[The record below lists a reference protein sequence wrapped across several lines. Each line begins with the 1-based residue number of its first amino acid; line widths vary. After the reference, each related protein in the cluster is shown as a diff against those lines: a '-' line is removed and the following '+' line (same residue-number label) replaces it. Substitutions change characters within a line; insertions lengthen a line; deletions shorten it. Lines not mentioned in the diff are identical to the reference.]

1 MKKKENKSYLTLIWV
16 LLILLGFSYGI
27 IAGVFQLPPYKTLNI
42 AYKKFFTDE
51 FSRLEK
57 IDKLFLETDINSL
70 IKIKSKNDIEEK
82 RSELIDYIWSSQGFP
97 KILPDSIE
105 KDVDDKN
112 FNNLKNLERID
123 KITINMDYGVNSV
136 AYHFIPKQKNNK
148 LIIYHQ
154 GHEGVFVKGE
164 TTIQFFLDKG
174 YSVVAFSMPLLG
186 MNSQPVI
193 DTKFGKIR
201 FFSHNQFALL
211 ESNKLSPIKFFVEPV
226 AVSLNYIEKNYDY
239 GSVAMT
245 GISGGGWTATLYA
258 AIDPR
263 VQKSYPVAGT
273 LPIFLRGEDDLGDY
287 EQIVPGLYEIADY
300 LDLYILGSY
309 GDGRKQLQILNKY
322 DDCCFAGVKYQLYKD
337 KVKETLKKL
346 GYGNFD
352 VYLDESHYDHKI
364 SDNALGV
371 IFNDLE

>member
-27 IAGVFQLPPYKTLNI
+27 IAGVFQLPPYKTLSI
-42 AYKKFFTDE
+42 AYKKLFTDDFE
-51 FSRLEK
+51 KLEK
-57 IDKLFLETDINSL
+57 IDQLFLETDIDSL

-82 RSELIDYIWSSQGFP
+82 RSGLIGYIWSNQGFP
-97 KILPDSIE
+97 KTLPNIE
-105 KDVDDKN
+105 KGIDDKN
-112 FNNLKNLERID
+112 FNNMKNLERID
-123 KITINMDYGVNSV
+123 KITINMDHGINSI

-154 GHEGVFVKGE
+154 GHEGFFAEGKP
-164 TTIQFFLDKG
+164 TIQFFLEKG
-174 YSVVAFSMPLLG
+174 HSVVAFSMPLLG

-211 ESNKLSPIKFFVEPV
+211 ESSRLSPIKFFVEPV
-226 AVSLNYIEKNYDY
+226 AVSLNYMEKNYDY
-239 GSVAMT
+239 GDISMT
-245 GISGGGWTATLYA
+245 GISGGGWTTTLYA

-273 LPIFLRGEDDLGDY
+273 LPIFLREKNDLGDY
-287 EQIVPGLYEIADY
+287 EQIAPELYGIADY

-309 GDGRKQLQILNKY
+309 GDVRRQLQILNKY
-322 DDCCFAGVKYQLYKD
+322 DSCCYAGIKFQLYENKI
-337 KVKETLKKL
+337 KEVLEKL
-346 GYGNFD
+346 GNGIFE
-352 VYLDESHYDHKI
+352 VYSDESHYGHKI
-364 SDNALGV
+364 SDKALNV